1 MAAEGEV
8 PERMLRAHR
17 SGYDGFVWMMKWGAV
32 LSFIVALIV
41 IAIISN

>member
-8 PERMLRAHR
+8 PERMLRDHR
-17 SGYDGFVWMMKWGAV
+17 SGYDGFVTLMKWGAV

-41 IAIISN
+41 IAIISS